1 MVILNAIEEHC
12 MKKVNIELTIEQAEV
27 VRNALDLYNRISL
40 CQIEEVAVVMERQF
54 GYEIEPDS
62 MLNWYGFKLALKKL
76 KHCFGFSE
84 NASYGVGNPSVG
96 ISGSRSYEI
105 LKVLEFAL
113 AMDKDPNP
121 SFRTVYY
128 DGLTLRYTQDEEPKV
143 EIIEK

>member
-62 MLNWYGFKLALKKL
+62 ML
-76 KHCFGFSE
+76 
-84 NASYGVGNPSVG
+84 
-96 ISGSRSYEI
+96 
-105 LKVLEFAL
+105 
-113 AMDKDPNP
+113 
-121 SFRTVYY
+121 
-128 DGLTLRYTQDEEPKV
+128 
-143 EIIEK
+143 